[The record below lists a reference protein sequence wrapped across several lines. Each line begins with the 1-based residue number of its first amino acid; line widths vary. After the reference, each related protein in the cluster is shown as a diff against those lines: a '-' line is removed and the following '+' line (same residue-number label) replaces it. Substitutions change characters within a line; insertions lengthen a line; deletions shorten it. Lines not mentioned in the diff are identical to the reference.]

1 MGVQVQAP
9 QSESILTTK
18 AIIKMFGPIVLFSI
32 FLPFVDI
39 LTDLRLIIQLY
50 FGYTCIEFQTWS
62 NISWS
67 DLRNC
72 QNSDDLS
79 TFCHLHSNLCETKFR
94 NFAILLFGKYTN
106 L

>member
-39 LTDLRLIIQLY
+39 LTDLRLIIRLY
-50 FGYTCIEFQTWS
+50 
-62 NISWS
+62 
-67 DLRNC
+67 
-72 QNSDDLS
+72 
-79 TFCHLHSNLCETKFR
+79 ETQKY
-94 NFAILLFGKYTN
+94 FATLLLGV
-106 L
+106 